1 MKKQKQKNTVKLS
14 RYLKPYWL
22 FALISPLFMI
32 GEVLIDLMQPKLM
45 SKIVNTVVESGEL
58 DTVMSTIIQT
68 GLQMLGLVI
77 IGGLMG
83 LLCCYTASVASQG
96 FGNDV
101 RVDAYNK
108 VMSLSLQQ
116 TDKFTTGSLI
126 TRLTNDITSLQ
137 DLVQMIL
144 RMFVRAPI
152 SLIGGLV
159 MCLTLDISFG
169 YVVLVSLPFQIAVV
183 LFMIFKA
190 FPKFSI
196 VQKKLDKVNSI
207 VQENVTGARVV
218 KAYTKEEHEIEK
230 FDKGNK
236 DYRDANFSVLFLMS
250 CVMPVLMIIM
260 NFSILAIIYV
270 GGLQVNA
277 GSINVGD
284 VMAAV
289 QYISQVLMSIMM
301 VSMMFQQL
309 ARGRAC
315 ADRVREILESEPA
328 IADGNTTEGTEQGTI
343 RMVNVSFK
351 YPNAQGNNVLNNI
364 NLDIKKGET
373 VAIIGA
379 TGSGKTSL
387 VNLIPRFYDT
397 VEGDVYVD
405 GVNVKDWNLHALRSK
420 IGFVLQKSEL
430 FSGTVND
437 NIIWGKEDATQ
448 EEIKAAAETA
458 QADEF
463 ISSMEDGY
471 HSYVAEK
478 GASLSGGQKQRVSI
492 SRAVLRKPEIII
504 FDDSTSALDLG
515 TEAKLRRALGE
526 KFADTTVIMIAQRI
540 ASVMHAEKIAVIDN
554 GKIVAYDNHD
564 NLMQYCDTY
573 KDIYNSQMKSGGDIN
588 E

>member
-1 MKKQKQKNTVKLS
+1 MKTTKKNKVKLA
-14 RYLKPYWL
+14 RYLKPYWF
-22 FALISPLFMI
+22 FALISPIIMA
-32 GEVLIDLMQPKLM
+32 GEVLVDLMQPKLM
-45 SKIVNTVVESGEL
+45 SKIVNAVVEGGNSDE
-58 DTVMSTIIQT
+58 VMSAILTI

-77 IGGLMG
+77 VGGIMG
-83 LLCCYTASVASQG
+83 LLCAYTASVASQG

-152 SLIGGLV
+152 FLVGGLL

-169 YVVLVSLPFQIAVV
+169 YVILVSLPFQLAVV

-218 KAYTKEEHEIEK
+218 KAYTMEDHEIEK
-230 FDKGNK
+230 FDKANEE
-236 DYRDANFSVLFLMS
+236 YRKANFSVLFLMTS
-250 CVMPVLMIIM
+250 VMPLLMIIM
-260 NFSILAIIYV
+260 NFAILAIFYI
-270 GGLQVNA
+270 GGVRVDTGA
-277 GSINVGD
+277 INVGD

-289 QYISQVLMSIMM
+289 QYISRVLMSIMM
-301 VSMMFQQL
+301 VSMMFNQL

-315 ADRVREILESEPA
+315 ADRVREVLESEPV
-328 IADGNTTEGTEQGTI
+328 ISDGMKTEGNEHGTV
-343 RMVNVSFK
+343 RMQNVSFK
-351 YPNAQGNNVLNNI
+351 YPNAQGNYVLSDI

-387 VNLIPRFYDT
+387 VNLIPRFYDA
-397 VEGDVYVD
+397 VEGDVFVD
-405 GVNVKDWNLHALRSK
+405 GVNVKDWDLHALRQK

-430 FSGTVND
+430 FSGTITD
-437 NIIWGKEDATQ
+437 NIIWGKEDAS
-448 EEIKAAAETA
+448 EDEIKTAAEIA

-463 ISSMEDGY
+463 ISAMGDGY

-478 GASLSGGQKQRVSI
+478 GASLSGGQKQRVAI
-492 SRAVLRKPEIII
+492 TRAVLRRPEIII

-526 KFADTTVIMIAQRI
+526 HFADTTVIMIAQRI

-554 GKIVAYDNHD
+554 GRIVAFDNHD
-564 NLMQYCDTY
+564 NLMKTCETY
-573 KDIYNSQMKSGGDIN
+573 QDIYNSQMKNGGESN